1 MAKIQQAPADDPA
14 RNREQDLFRSRLED
28 MIDPKHPLVRV
39 GEAMP
44 WDDLI
49 AQVGDALPAI
59 PAGAGRRPLPAR
71 LMLGLL
77 YLKYAY
83 DLSDEAVVARW
94 LENPY

>member
-1 MAKIQQAPADDPA
+1 
-14 RNREQDLFRSRLED
+14 
-28 MIDPKHPLVRV
+28 MIDLRNPLVRV

-44 WDDLI
+44 WQTLI
-49 AQVGDALPAI
+49 DAVGASLPAI

-83 DLSDEAVVARW
+83 DLSDEAVVQRWMETPTGSTSAARCSSRPAC
-94 LENPY
+94 LAIRPR